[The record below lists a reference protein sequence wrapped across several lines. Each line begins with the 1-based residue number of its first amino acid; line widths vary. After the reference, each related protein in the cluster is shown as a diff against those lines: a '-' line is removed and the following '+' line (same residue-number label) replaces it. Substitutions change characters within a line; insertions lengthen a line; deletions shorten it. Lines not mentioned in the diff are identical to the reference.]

1 MIGRDHD
8 LVWRKS
14 SRSTG
19 HEDNCVEMAATQDSI
34 RVRDSKNPHAAQL
47 VVNHDAWR
55 AFIANR

>member
-1 MIGRDHD
+1 
-8 LVWRKS
+8 
-14 SRSTG
+14 
-19 HEDNCVEMAATQDSI
+19 MAATQDSI